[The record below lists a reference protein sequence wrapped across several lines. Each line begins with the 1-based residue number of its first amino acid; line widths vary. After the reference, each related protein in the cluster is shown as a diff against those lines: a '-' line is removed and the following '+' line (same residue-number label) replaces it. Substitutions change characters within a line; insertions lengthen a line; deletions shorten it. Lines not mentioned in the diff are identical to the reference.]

1 MKVENNTFLITGGT
15 GSFGSTMVRYL
26 LKNDAQEIRILSR
39 DEKKQDDLRKELN
52 DDRVKFYIGDTK
64 DYDSIANA
72 VNGSDYVFQ
81 AAALKQV
88 PSCEFFPIEAVKT
101 NIIGTQNIIKAS
113 EDFGVKKVVVLSTDK
128 AVYPINAMGM
138 SKGLAEKVAISRHYS
153 NSNTQTICN
162 CTRYGNVMGSRG
174 SVIPLFIKQILN
186 EEPLTITDPNMT
198 RFLMSLDDSVN
209 LVLSEFPHGQTGDLF
224 VMKSPAS
231 TIEDLVDGIGLLF
244 NKKPIKK
251 IIGIRHGE
259 KMHETLVSS
268 EEMLRAEDRG
278 DYFRL
283 LPDDRD
289 LNYEKYFTSGNNLDA
304 SNLNVYDSSN
314 TTLLSP
320 EQVAARLSELN
331 FVKKFL

>member
-26 LKNDAQEIRILSR
+26 LKNNAQEIRILSR

-101 NIIGTQNIIKAS
+101 NILGTQNIIKAS
-113 EDFGVKKVVVLSTDK
+113 EDYGVKKVVVLSTDK

-209 LVLSEFPHGQTGDLF
+209 LVMYAFENGQKGDLF

-289 LNYEKYFTSGNNLDA
+289 LNYEKYFTLGNDMDA
-304 SNLNVYDSSN
+304 RDLNVYDSSN

>member
-1 MKVENNTFLITGGT
+1 
-15 GSFGSTMVRYL
+15 
-26 LKNDAQEIRILSR
+26 
-39 DEKKQDDLRKELN
+39 
-52 DDRVKFYIGDTK
+52 
-64 DYDSIANA
+64 
-72 VNGSDYVFQ
+72 
-81 AAALKQV
+81 
-88 PSCEFFPIEAVKT
+88 
-101 NIIGTQNIIKAS
+101 
-113 EDFGVKKVVVLSTDK
+113 
-128 AVYPINAMGM
+128 
-138 SKGLAEKVAISRHYS
+138 
-153 NSNTQTICN
+153 
-162 CTRYGNVMGSRG
+162 MGSRG

-209 LVLSEFPHGQTGDLF
+209 LVMYAFENGQKGDLF

-289 LNYEKYFTSGNNLDA
+289 LNYEKYFTSGNDIDA

-331 FVKKFL
+331 FVQKFL

>member
-26 LKNDAQEIRILSR
+26 LKNNAQEIRILSR

-113 EDFGVKKVVVLSTDK
+113 EDYGVKKVVVLSTDK

-153 NSNTQTICN
+153 NSNTHTVCN

-209 LVLSEFPHGQTGDLF
+209 LVMYAFENGQKGDLF

-289 LNYEKYFTSGNNLDA
+289 LNYEKYFTSGNDSAA

>member
-1 MKVENNTFLITGGT
+1 MN
-15 GSFGSTMVRYL
+15 
-26 LKNDAQEIRILSR
+26 
-39 DEKKQDDLRKELN
+39 LN
-52 DDRVKFYIGDTK
+52 
-64 DYDSIANA
+64 
-72 VNGSDYVFQ
+72 YVIH

-88 PSCEFFPIEAVKT
+88 PALEYNPTEAIKT
-101 NIIGTQNIIKAS
+101 NIMGAMNIIEACY
-113 EDFGVKKVVVLSTDK
+113 DCNVDQLVALSTDK
-128 AVYPINAMGM
+128 AAAPINLYGATKLC
-138 SKGLAEKVAISRHYS
+138 SDKLFVAANNIVGKS
-153 NSNTQTICN
+153 NCQFSVV
-162 CTRYGNVMGSRG
+162 RYGNVMGSNG
-174 SVIPLFIKQILN
+174 SVIPFFLKLKD
-186 EEPLTITDPNMT
+186 EGRPLTITDPNMT

-209 LVLSEFPHGQTGDLF
+209 LVMYAFENGQKGDLF

-289 LNYEKYFTSGNNLDA
+289 LNYEKYFTSGNDMDA

>member
-26 LKNDAQEIRILSR
+26 LKNNAQEIRILSR

-113 EDFGVKKVVVLSTDK
+113 EDYGVKKVVVLSTDK

-153 NSNTQTICN
+153 NANTQTVCN

-209 LVLSEFPHGQTGDLF
+209 LVMYAFENGQKGDLF

-289 LNYEKYFTSGNNLDA
+289 LNYEKYFTSGNDIDA
-304 SNLNVYDSSN
+304 GNLNVYDSSN

>member
-26 LKNDAQEIRILSR
+26 LKNNAQEIRILSR

-101 NIIGTQNIIKAS
+101 NILGTQNIIKAS
-113 EDFGVKKVVVLSTDK
+113 EDYGVKKVVVLSTDK

-153 NSNTQTICN
+153 NSNTQTVCN

-209 LVLSEFPHGQTGDLF
+209 LVMYAFENGQKGDLF

-289 LNYEKYFTSGNNLDA
+289 LNYEKYFTLGNDMDA
-304 SNLNVYDSSN
+304 RDLNVYDSSN

>member
-1 MKVENNTFLITGGT
+1 
-15 GSFGSTMVRYL
+15 
-26 LKNDAQEIRILSR
+26 
-39 DEKKQDDLRKELN
+39 
-52 DDRVKFYIGDTK
+52 
-64 DYDSIANA
+64 
-72 VNGSDYVFQ
+72 
-81 AAALKQV
+81 
-88 PSCEFFPIEAVKT
+88 
-101 NIIGTQNIIKAS
+101 
-113 EDFGVKKVVVLSTDK
+113 
-128 AVYPINAMGM
+128 
-138 SKGLAEKVAISRHYS
+138 
-153 NSNTQTICN
+153 
-162 CTRYGNVMGSRG
+162 MGSRG

-209 LVLSEFPHGQTGDLF
+209 LVMYAFENGQKGDLF

-268 EEMLRAEDRG
+268 EEILRAEDSG

-289 LNYEKYFTSGNNLDA
+289 LNYEKYFSSGNDMDA
-304 SNLNVYDSSN
+304 GNLNVYDSSN

-320 EQVAARLSELN
+320 EQIASRLSELN